1 MQIKKKLNKSNI
13 LYIIFFSFVLFINV
27 FFLTPLKA
35 NTFKISDLEITEPF
49 ELNFD
54 KEKVINRGFR
64 LAFVELI
71 SIITTSG
78 DKEKV
83 ADIPLK
89 TIKRLID
96 SFTMK
101 EERFIDNKYIVKFD
115 VNFNKKNTLRFFEKK
130 NIFPSIPQKKKL
142 LLIPIFIDEQKD
154 QVFLFNDNIFYEKWN
169 EQNKSH
175 YLLEYILPTE
185 DIEDLNLLIKN
196 NKIIEDYNFEE
207 IIKKYNISDYII
219 TLVYKNRNEVKT
231 LSKLK
236 LSNLLKINTK
246 KYEYI
251 DLENEKD
258 FNKILDSLKTSYE
271 DYWKDLNQINTSIKL
286 ILRISVDAG
295 KHLKIK
301 KFENS
306 LNRMDLVSNLTIT
319 KFDHQNIYF
328 KVIYN
333 GTPNKFIEEIK
344 KEGFVINNNSKIW
357 TLR

>member
-101 EERFIDNKYIVKFD
+101 DERFIDNKYIVKFD

-130 NIFPSIPQKKKL
+130 NIFPSIPHKKKL

-207 IIKKYNISDYII
+207 IIKKYNIRDYII

-286 ILRISVDAG
+286 ILRISVDA
-295 KHLKIK
+295 KKYLKIK

>member
-1 MQIKKKLNKSNI
+1 MKFK
-13 LYIIFFSFVLFINV
+13 V
-27 FFLTPLKA
+27 F
-35 NTFKISDLEITEPF
+35 
-49 ELNFD
+49 
-54 KEKVINRGFR
+54 
-64 LAFVELI
+64 
-71 SIITTSG
+71 
-78 DKEKV
+78 
-83 ADIPLK
+83 
-89 TIKRLID
+89 
-96 SFTMK
+96 
-101 EERFIDNKYIVKFD
+101 
-115 VNFNKKNTLRFFEKK
+115 
-130 NIFPSIPQKKKL
+130 
-142 LLIPIFIDEQKD
+142 
-154 QVFLFNDNIFYEKWN
+154 
-169 EQNKSH
+169 SH
-175 YLLEYILPTE
+175 YWNKHTK

-207 IIKKYNISDYII
+207 IIKKYNIRDYII

-286 ILRISVDAG
+286 ILRISVDA
-295 KHLKIK
+295 KKYLKIK

-333 GTPNKFIEEIK
+333 LYESDCYYIAINSTIWIYIVLDWVWVFLSFTRKSFLTLSYMLPMIK
-344 KEGFVINNNSKIW
+344 NIIFPEMREKNSFHFLFSKHF
-357 TLR
+357 L

>member
-1 MQIKKKLNKSNI
+1 
-13 LYIIFFSFVLFINV
+13 
-27 FFLTPLKA
+27 
-35 NTFKISDLEITEPF
+35 
-49 ELNFD
+49 
-54 KEKVINRGFR
+54 
-64 LAFVELI
+64 
-71 SIITTSG
+71 
-78 DKEKV
+78 
-83 ADIPLK
+83 
-89 TIKRLID
+89 
-96 SFTMK
+96 MK
-101 EERFIDNKYIVKFD
+101 DERFIDNKYIVKFD

-130 NIFPSIPQKKKL
+130 NIFPSIPNKKKL

-286 ILRISVDAG
+286 ILRISVDA
-295 KHLKIK
+295 KKYLKIK

>member
-258 FNKILDSLKTSYE
+258 FNKILDSLKTTYE

-286 ILRISVDAG
+286 ILRISVDAK

>member
-258 FNKILDSLKTSYE
+258 FNKILDSLKTTYE

-286 ILRISVDAG
+286 ILRISVDAK

-344 KEGFVINNNSKIW
+344 KEGFVINNDSKIW

>member
-295 KHLKIK
+295 KKLKIK